1 MSLRQ
6 SRKAICILGS
16 DAFITTTCKCGIG
29 HYLFRSHTCEHL
41 FKDSTTLT
49 LKYMVAIAVQP
60 MFFMSISA
68 RDVHMWWVQQALASW
83 KSPHLA
89 AILVLDMCIPRR
101 PNFVRKATTEKS
113 FFPFKPLSYSLTV
126 HWLLVHFKNS
136 FLILNYYFVAPPSK
150 PTFKSRKTLMTFQ
163 PSIVGPLLHYFK

>member
-68 RDVHMWWVQQALASW
+68 RDVHMWWVQQAL
-83 KSPHLA
+83 LA
-89 AILVLDMCIPRR
+89 GRAHTLL
-101 PNFVRKATTEKS
+101 
-113 FFPFKPLSYSLTV
+113 PFWSLTCV
-126 HWLLVHFKNS
+126 YQEDRTLSEKRQLKNHFFGLKCNQEKKNGLPFMGTS
-136 FLILNYYFVAPPSK
+136 VYI
-150 PTFKSRKTLMTFQ
+150 
-163 PSIVGPLLHYFK
+163 